1 MPRPKQAFGDRQQSM
16 AGFFPRGPE
25 SWGEA
30 GPITGEDNPVT
41 GRSRKGWGLAR
52 GEGRPPRMG
61 GTQSPF
67 LEEGQDCDGWGL
79 GVGGG
84 REPG

>member
-1 MPRPKQAFGDRQQSM
+1 MPRPKQVFRDRQQNM

-30 GPITGEDNPVT
+30 SPIPEEDNQVT

-52 GEGRPPRMG
+52 GKGKPPRIG

-67 LEEGQDCDGWGL
+67 LEEGQNCDRWGL
-79 GVGGG
+79 WVGGG